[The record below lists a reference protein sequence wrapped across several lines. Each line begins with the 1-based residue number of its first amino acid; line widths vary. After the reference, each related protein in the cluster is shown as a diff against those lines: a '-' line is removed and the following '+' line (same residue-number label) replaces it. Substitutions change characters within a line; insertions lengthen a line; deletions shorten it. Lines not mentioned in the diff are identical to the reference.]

1 MSAANKLFG
10 PAAFYLSVIDTIA
23 PIALNYEYNFVS
35 DEWFT
40 EWRKTEE
47 FTVDR
52 LNVILAVELIDKAH
66 LAAIT
71 ALMRAKRWADAT
83 CVMYEN
89 ANFVGWAASV
99 RGLLESAGDT
109 VDGLLNIPLPLA
121 QHHHTIRRC
130 LAGEVSDNV
139 VRYPQ
144 LE

>member
-71 ALMRAKRWADAT
+71 ALMRAKRGGPALRDSS
-83 CVMYEN
+83 
-89 ANFVGWAASV
+89 AAWLRWILGSITPPISP
-99 RGLLESAGDT
+99 R
-109 VDGLLNIPLPLA
+109 
-121 QHHHTIRRC
+121 
-130 LAGEVSDNV
+130 
-139 VRYPQ
+139 
-144 LE
+144 